1 MVAGSMPTRPI
12 GTRST
17 NRSGWL
23 SGSGESR
30 MPLARSRPLWNL
42 GAAPLRSAVLLHSD
56 PDEECHR
63 REEALVSVRRD
74 QQQGIVGRAYLQQAG
89 WA

>member
-1 MVAGSMPTRPI
+1 
-12 GTRST
+12 
-17 NRSGWL
+17 
-23 SGSGESR
+23 

-89 WA
+89 GREIIRGRVEHKELSGRSTSPEARG